1 MMQDY
6 FVIPFT
12 RLRKF
17 PCIPCLLRVLIMNGF
32 CILLNVFSAS
42 FEISIY
48 FFFFNL
54 LMWWIT
60 LIDIELTLY
69 YGASSDLLHG
79 SFCCMDILLYGILE
93 WVAISFSR
101 GSSPPRDWTQVS
113 CIAGRGFTL
122 WATGKQLRL
131 RHVIFIYKL
140 MYLLIFF
147 LHLCLQIRLSHG
159 QFPLEVMW
167 ILLLYILKILLGM
180 WFSGGLNVFI
190 TKSWPFSSLCLILIL
205 YGLFS

>member
-147 LHLCLQIRLSHG
+147 FAFMFTNKIVPWSVSPWGYVNFVVIHFEDIVRHVILWRLKC
-159 QFPLEVMW
+159 FYYYVMT
-167 ILLLYILKILLGM
+167 L
-180 WFSGGLNVFI
+180 FI
-190 TKSWPFSSLCLILIL
+190 SLPNIN
-205 YGLFS
+205 FVWVV